1 MNATLAQAT
10 HPRPSKNVAPEAV
23 AKGPADPRVPGEGA
37 LEVGD
42 G

>member
-10 HPRPSKNVAPEAV
+10 HPRPSKIVASGAV
-23 AKGPADPRVPGEGA
+23 AKGSADPTVPGEGA